1 MFHYALVTR
10 IDAVSI
16 LLFFQTVRII
26 LVLILFCTIFNTNM

>member
-16 LLFFQTVRII
+16 LFFFSDRPYYFSID
-26 LVLILFCTIFNTNM
+26 LVLHNI